1 MSFAEIGG
9 RPLRRSGILF
19 IVSGP
24 SGAGKTSM
32 SVSALRDF
40 PDVALSRSITTRSP
54 RPGPDD
60 AKLYR
65 FVSTDEFT
73 AMRDAGELA
82 EWAEVYGNFYGTP
95 HAPIRE
101 ALEAGRDILLDIDV
115 QGAEQIKR
123 AYADRSVA
131 IFLLPPDRE
140 TLESRLRG
148 RATDSED
155 VVAGRLRNACLEIG
169 ALGAYDY
176 VIVNQDLDVA
186 YSEFSSVLRCE
197 RRRVAR
203 LSEEGR
209 AVVTEAFREPE

>member
-1 MSFAEIGG
+1 MSFAAIDG
-9 RPLRRSGILF
+9 RPLQRSGILF

-32 SVSALRDF
+32 SEKALSDF
-40 PDVALSRSITTRSP
+40 PDVELSQSITTRAP
-54 RPGPDD
+54 RPGPIDE
-60 AKLYR
+60 KLYR
-65 FVSTDEFT
+65 FVSVAEFT
-73 AMRDAGELA
+73 AMRDAGGLA

-95 HAPIRE
+95 HEPIER
-101 ALEAGRDILLDIDV
+101 ALAEGRDILLDIDV

-123 AYADRSVA
+123 VYGSRAVA
-131 IFLLPPDRE
+131 IFLLPPDRR

-148 RATDSED
+148 RATDSEE
-155 VVAGRLRNACLEIG
+155 VVAGRLRNACREIG
-169 ALGAYDY
+169 ALGSYDY
-176 VIVNQDLDVA
+176 VIVNQDLAVA

-203 LSEEGR
+203 LSDEGR